1 MARRRQGA
9 LLPHFAV
16 ASVWLRTNAAV
27 LRVPAQRDQ
36 QQPQG
41 ESCRMRCMHGLPS
54 DCVNLFRFVLP
65 SPAQLAAAAAA
76 AVPRHHHRPRAWGRR
91 HRASWV
97 RHKVSRA
104 VRAACNGLPTDGV
117 HGIVLCVLAQPS

>member
-1 MARRRQGA
+1 MPPGCRPASLPDLARRRQGA

-16 ASVWLRTNAAV
+16 ASVWLRTSAAV

-41 ESCRMRCMHGLPS
+41 ESCRMRCMHGLPT
-54 DCVNLFRFVLP
+54 DCVHGIVLCVLP
-65 SPAQLAAAAAA
+65 SPAQLAAAAA

-91 HRASWV
+91 HRAS
-97 RHKVSRA
+97 
-104 VRAACNGLPTDGV
+104 
-117 HGIVLCVLAQPS
+117 